1 MGINRFFLGPFKA
14 KIFGEEI
21 KEKQDK
27 VFDKVFDEVLQEEH
41 AKLAQLVSK
50 LEKKWNT
57 GKLCRK
63 YNLKMK
69 YNASS
74 NE

>member
-1 MGINRFFLGPFKA
+1 MGINRLFLGPFNA
-14 KIFGEEI
+14 KVFGEEI

-27 VFDKVFDEVLQEEH
+27 LFDKVFDEVLQEEH

-50 LEKKWNT
+50 MEKKWNT
-57 GKLCRK
+57 EKLCRK
-63 YNLKMK
+63 YDLKAE
-69 YNASS
+69 YHLPS

>member
-27 VFDKVFDEVLQEEH
+27 VFDKVFNEILHEEQ
-41 AKLAQLVSK
+41 AKLVQLVSEM
-50 LEKKWNT
+50 EKKWNT
-57 GKLCRK
+57 EKLCRK
-63 YNLKMK
+63 YNLKTK

>member
-21 KEKQDK
+21 KEQQDT
-27 VFDKVFDEVLQEEH
+27 KVFDEILHDEQ
-41 AKLAQLVSK
+41 AKLVQLVSEM
-50 LEKKWNT
+50 EKKWNT

-63 YNLKMK
+63 YNLKTK

>member
-1 MGINRFFLGPFKA
+1 MGINRLFLGPFKA

-21 KEKQDK
+21 KEQQDA
-27 VFDKVFDEVLQEEH
+27 KVFDEILHEEQ
-41 AKLAQLVSK
+41 AKLVQLVSK
-50 LEKKWNT
+50 MEKKWNT

-63 YNLKMK
+63 YNLKTK

>member
-27 VFDKVFDEVLQEEH
+27 VFDVNLEEEH
-41 AKLAQLVSK
+41 AKLVQLVSK

-57 GKLCRK
+57 EKLCRK
-63 YNLKMK
+63 YNLKEN
-69 YNASS
+69 YNISPQ
-74 NE
+74 E